1 VFCLPVP
8 PLAPNS
14 DRPVTRETSI
24 LRFCTFA
31 DGGFTNPSR
40 VQAGECATCLLQ
52 HRITQF
58 LCPNLSELASRV
70 RDSCDRGDWSATKSR
85 KVLVC
90 SPQTGIPTQ
99 RPIRRVVERVL
110 AFRVD
115 PPVKTSNAFV
125 GYYLDCY
132 CSCMDMLCAESARF
146 YRRLLS
152 DGPSTIS

>member
-1 VFCLPVP
+1 MR
-8 PLAPNS
+8 LAGAK
-14 DRPVTRETSI
+14 TSTI
-24 LRFCTFA
+24 PA
-31 DGGFTNPSR
+31 K
-40 VQAGECATCLLQ
+40 AT
-52 HRITQF
+52 
-58 LCPNLSELASRV
+58 P
-70 RDSCDRGDWSATKSR
+70 ATKSR

-90 SPQTGIPTQ
+90 SPQTGIPTH

-132 CSCMDMLCAESARF
+132 RSCMDMLCAESARF

-152 DGPSTIS
+152 DGRSTISEQNNDTCGSLPHSSKRAAG